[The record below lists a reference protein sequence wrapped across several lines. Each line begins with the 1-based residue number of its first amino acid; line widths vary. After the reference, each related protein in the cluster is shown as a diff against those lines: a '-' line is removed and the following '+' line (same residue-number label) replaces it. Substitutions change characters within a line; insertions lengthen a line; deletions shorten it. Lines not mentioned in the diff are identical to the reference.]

1 MNRVCRPFGTSRRS
15 RAGGPRHSQEE
26 VLIPPPHPIVVNAVQ
41 SSRLPRTSADSV
53 DSYFRQIAS
62 APLLTREGE
71 IALARRIE
79 EAELLV
85 AYVLLESRPAVREL
99 VALADDLEADR
110 IRPRDVTRNAS
121 EDDPVAEAAARAVLV
136 KQFLP
141 IRSLGNTLARSRPS
155 RASSRWRR
163 TGPPPVTATM
173 KRARAAVEEL
183 RLSRAAI
190 DRVGRKLRESEE
202 EAGDLP
208 ASVRKTLMAMQRAE
222 QAADVARGQL
232 IESNLRLVVALAK
245 RHMNHGLQLLDLVQ
259 EGNIGLMKAVEK
271 FDYRRGYKFSTY
283 ATWWIRQA
291 MTRGIFDLGQTIRTP
306 VHVHETAN
314 KVRQARQRLEQR
326 LEREPTTE
334 ELASEL
340 ELPLEKVKLATRA
353 RGEPLSLDLPVGEGD
368 VKLGDF
374 VEDTREP
381 SAIEAFTQK
390 RFVEETRELL
400 KLLSDREQKILR
412 MRFGI
417 DDDEHTLAE
426 VGATMSLT
434 RERIRQIEV
443 KALRKLR
450 LPTTARR
457 MRGDLD

>member
-1 MNRVCRPFGTSRRS
+1 
-15 RAGGPRHSQEE
+15 
-26 VLIPPPHPIVVNAVQ
+26 VNAVQ
-41 SSRLPRTSADSV
+41 STHPLRSAGDSV

-79 EAELLV
+79 GAELEV
-85 AYVLLESRPAVREL
+85 AYILLESQPALREL
-99 VALADDLEADR
+99 VRLADDLEEDR

-121 EDDPVAEAAARAVLV
+121 EDDPQAEAAARSLLL
-136 KQFLP
+136 KQFGA
-141 IRSLGNTLARSRPS
+141 IRSLANSLARRRPRPAS
-155 RASSRWRR
+155 SSRWRR
-163 TGPPPVTATM
+163 TSEPPMTATM
-173 KRARAAVEEL
+173 KRARIAVAEL
-183 RLSRAAI
+183 RFSRAAI
-190 DRVGRKLRESEE
+190 DRIARRLRESAE

-208 ASVRKTLMAMQRAE
+208 ESIRKTLLAMQRAE
-222 QAADVARGQL
+222 QLADVARGQL

-245 RHMNHGLQLLDLVQ
+245 RHVNHGLQLLDLIQ

-334 ELASEL
+334 ELAAEL

-353 RGEPLSLDLPVGEGD
+353 RGEPLSLDLPVGEGE

-374 VEDTREP
+374 VEDTRTTN
-381 SAIEAFTQK
+381 AVEAYTQK

>member
-1 MNRVCRPFGTSRRS
+1 
-15 RAGGPRHSQEE
+15 
-26 VLIPPPHPIVVNAVQ
+26 VLIPPPHPPTVVNAVQ
-41 SSRLPRTSADSV
+41 TSRPVRTTADSV

-79 EAELLV
+79 EAELNV
-85 AYVLLESRPAVREL
+85 AYVLLESRPALREL
-99 VALADDLEADR
+99 VRLADDLEEDR

-121 EDDPVAEAAARAVLV
+121 EDEPAAEAAARTLLL

-141 IRSLGNTLARSRPS
+141 IRSLANALARARPG
-155 RASSRWRR
+155 RPPRWRR
-163 TGPPPVTATM
+163 GGGGEAPMTATM
-173 KRARAAVEEL
+173 KRARAAVGEL
-183 RLSRAAI
+183 RFSRAAI
-190 DRVGRKLRESEE
+190 DRIARSLRESEE

-208 ASVRKTLMAMQRAE
+208 VSIKKTLVAMQRAE
-222 QAADVARGQL
+222 QLADVARGQL

-291 MTRGIFDLGQTIRTP
+291 MTRGIFDFGQTIRTP

-334 ELASEL
+334 ELAAEL
-340 ELPLEKVKLATRA
+340 ELPLEKVKLAARA
-353 RGEPLSLDLPVGEGD
+353 KGEPLSLDLPVGEGD

-374 VEDTREP
+374 VEETREP

-450 LPTTARR
+450 LPTSARR